1 MSTVSKHLL
10 AWKKKYAMNEA
21 MVTLGCIMAEVS
33 EHDSGEITSSAEGDV
48 RLTFRFTSESEDNKI
63 IVTGQMRQLGDSGYL
78 PIAIVRICSSDPSKF
93 FLCAFNGLSEAL
105 RSALKTQ
112 GCDLVRGALGCM
124 AGGHGISAASH

>member
-1 MSTVSKHLL
+1 
-10 AWKKKYAMNEA
+10 MNES

-78 PIAIVRICSSDPSKF
+78 PIAIVRIDASDPTQF
-93 FLCAFNGLSEAL
+93 FLLAVNGLSESLRVAL
-105 RSALKTQ
+105 QYEGGDLIHIALS
-112 GCDLVRGALGCM
+112 LVALGQD
-124 AGGHGISAASH
+124 GSTVSN